1 MDYDFSKNQRLGIF
15 GPLSRS
21 YKSSHLGHTFSKP
34 LVCSLS
40 FRTQKYAQGP
50 LRVKDLIIHKQNRHS
65 NRIFEPQGNLMSD
78 FPMVVNSILIHTLK
92 KVMTKEEK
100 KTFKNLIELW
110 PSHQLCSKAR
120 YHSTSNFLQ
129 KIIKSTKAVTLKN
142 FTTLKLRTFVRSVLM
157 MISHFTQFF
166 DRYFRR
172 RLPATLHYY
181 PIIK

>member
-1 MDYDFSKNQRLGIF
+1 MDYDFSKTNVLEYLAPYREVTKVAIWG
-15 GPLSRS
+15 R
-21 YKSSHLGHTFSKP
+21 KFSKP

-142 FTTLKLRTFVRSVLM
+142 FTTLKLQTFVRSVLM

-166 DRYFRR
+166 
-172 RLPATLHYY
+172 
-181 PIIK
+181 